1 VKQPGRNSR
10 SAQRTRRLSTWVAA
24 LFTSTATW
32 GAAADE
38 AVVLSTDFETAY
50 YSSMELV
57 SPWARTID
65 IGGTCADAVIRAH
78 GDRAYILGRFGC
90 DFVQVIDAVGSF
102 STLIQFSTGNGTNPH
117 DIELYAPTKA
127 YVSLYDTD
135 YLLVVNPET
144 GVPVGQINLA
154 TFSDDDGLPE
164 ADEMV
169 LVGDLLFVAL
179 QRLDRAQGFAPV
191 NDAVVAVVD
200 CTTDQIVDVDPNTD
214 GLQGIPLTGRNPFGE
229 LLFDPV
235 RQKIYL
241 AEVGAFGVADGG
253 AEFIDPQ
260 ALSAEGFFIT
270 ESALG
275 GDLSAVRLWSD
286 CSGYAVLND
295 ASFNTKLTRFDW
307 CSGSV
312 WQDCLTTSGFRIS
325 DLEIAVDGTIVITD
339 RDLATPGVRVFQ
351 APGCA
356 EITTSTLGFG
366 LPPQDIALVE
376 ACQPT
381 DATPLTSTR
390 LQLWPNRPNPF
401 NPSTMLEF
409 SVPDGAHVRLEVLD
423 VRGRRVSLLWNAPV
437 LGGVAA
443 IEWRGVDADG
453 RSLPSGV
460 YIARLRT
467 PQGQQQSR
475 RMTLL
480 R

>member
-1 VKQPGRNSR
+1 MKQTRGNSR
-10 SAQRTRRLSTWVAA
+10 SALRTRRLSTWVAA
-24 LFTSTATW
+24 LCTSAATW

-50 YSSMELV
+50 YSSMQLA

-78 GDRAYILGRFGC
+78 GDRAYVLGRFGC
-90 DFVQVIDAVGSF
+90 DFVQVIDAAGDF
-102 STLIQFSTGNGTNPH
+102 STLNQFSTGNGTNPH
-117 DIELYAPTKA
+117 DIELYTPTKA

-144 GVPVGQINLA
+144 GVSAGQISLA
-154 TFSDDDGLPE
+154 TFSDEDGLPE

-179 QRLDRAQGFAPV
+179 QRLDRTQGFAPV

-200 CTTDQIVDVDPNTD
+200 CTTDQIVDVDPDSD

-229 LLFDPV
+229 LLFDRV

-275 GDLSAVRLWSD
+275 GDLSAFRLWSD
-286 CSGYAVLND
+286 CSGYAVLTD
-295 ASFNTKLTRFDW
+295 AGFNTKLTRFDW
-307 CSGSV
+307 CSGNVS
-312 WQDCLTTSGFRIS
+312 QECLATSGFRIS
-325 DLEIAVDGTIVITD
+325 DVEIAVDGTIVITD

-356 EITTSTLGFG
+356 EMTPSPLGFG

-376 ACQPT
+376 AFQPT
-381 DATPLTSTR
+381 DAAPLASTR
-390 LQLWPNRPNPF
+390 LRLWPNRPNPF
-401 NPSTMLEF
+401 NPSTTLEF
-409 SVPDGAHVRLEVLD
+409 AVPDGAHVRLEVLD
-423 VRGRRVSLLWNAPV
+423 VRGRRVSLLWDAPV
-437 LGGVAA
+437 PGGVAA
-443 IEWRGVDADG
+443 IEWRGLDAGG

-460 YIARLRT
+460 YVARLRT
-467 PQGQQQSR
+467 RLGQQRSQ